1 MPILDKKD
9 VSKGEFGTADR
20 WTLVSSDNGA
30 DSLTVADLVLEPGA
44 IVPVHV
50 HPKEEAM
57 VIVEGELEAIL
68 GDQIITVSEWQTVL
82 APPGV
87 RHGFKNTSGLV
98 ARIMAIHP
106 TAHVQRTLVD

>member
-87 RHGFKNTSGLV
+87 RHGFKNTSGSTMWV
-98 ARIMAIHP
+98 RGK
-106 TAHVQRTLVD
+106 TLPSSFRA